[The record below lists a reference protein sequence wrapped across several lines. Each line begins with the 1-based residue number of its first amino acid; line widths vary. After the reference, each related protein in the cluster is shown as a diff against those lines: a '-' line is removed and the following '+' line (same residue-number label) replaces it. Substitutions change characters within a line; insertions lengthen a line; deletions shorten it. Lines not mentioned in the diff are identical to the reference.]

1 MIINHSPVMLEEVI
15 DMLII
20 NKEGIYID
28 CTVGFGGHSSEI
40 LNSINKKGFLI
51 GTDLDPY
58 ALNKAKEKLLKMKKN
73 NFSLYNASYKE
84 IPDILSKLGIKKV
97 DGFLFD
103 LGISSYQVDSEHR
116 GFSYLNEGPL
126 DMRFNPNDNQTAKD
140 FLNDISEFE
149 LAKLIKVYAE
159 IGKSKKI
166 AKEIISNNNKMH
178 TTIDL
183 KNTINNA
190 TGTSSNKILSRVF
203 QAIRIGVNDE
213 ISNFKETLKTIP
225 FLLKKGGRIVIISFH
240 SIEDRIVKNFFKNST
255 IIDEY
260 NYYKKDLIKIDTNL
274 KIITKKPLTASN
286 EEIIKNRRA
295 RSAKLRVAEL

>member
-1 MIINHSPVMLEEVI
+1 MLDEVI
-15 DMLII
+15 DKLII

-28 CTVGFGGHSSEI
+28 CTVGFGGHSIEI
-40 LNSINKKGFLI
+40 LNNISKKGFLI